1 MPSSSWS
8 PSRLRQAS
16 FKFFFICQS
25 GWASTTSTSTAI
37 FIIIDDDDETG
48 SSSKPTRILPKTN
61 TSSIPISDKAKYEA
75 EAGFYEGWV
84 LTSKA
89 WSSGYA
95 GVLRLVMLLTYNGVR
110 YLRLLPNS
118 RCTTRITTTIITS
131 SKLNIFILLL
141 IQYHHLDMIILEWCM
156 LPLLLSIHSRRRRL
170 SIINRRENPRLFPQR
185 CWVNMDHHHLS
196 SVQYDATIYSS
207 ISSAT
212 AAVAD
217 KHKDSDSNLR
227 IRHYS
232 ASYRATPTGSSQ
244 TGVAA
249 CGGAGASN
257 AKYQKQNP
265 YRYRSIPPH
274 QPQHHQ
280 LPLPHMSRYYLY
292 PAYGYASH
300 GAPGTVGMERSATP
314 TTSGE
319 IGTTI
324 SGSNGSNSNAV
335 FGFAGRLDG
344 MVHRCNSNSNSISSS
359 RNRLCNLSFS
369 NIVNFPFNI
378 NNFSKLTLNLTTRGP
393 GDLIQ
398 LARWEL
404 DMVLEVL
411 PRLQQRY
418 LRYFWRIVCC
428 RFAFKYVFLVGLLPL
443 SWQYFIHVMHN
454 DIFKLSHSGNSDV
467 RYNYKYSWHGVLTTP
482 SLIQAFFGG
491 ILGPV
496 LAEPEPFTCIRLL
509 GAARVLHLLRS
520 LLYLNQRRNRMDT

>member
-84 LTSKA
+84 LASKA

-196 SVQYDATIYSS
+196 SVPGPPPPPPTQY
-207 ISSAT
+207 
-212 AAVAD
+212 AAP
-217 KHKDSDSNLR
+217 
-227 IRHYS
+227 
-232 ASYRATPTGSSQ
+232 ASGTGSES
-244 TGVAA
+244 
-249 CGGAGASN
+249 SN
-257 AKYQKQNP
+257 
-265 YRYRSIPPH
+265 
-274 QPQHHQ
+274 
-280 LPLPHMSRYYLY
+280 
-292 PAYGYASH
+292 
-300 GAPGTVGMERSATP
+300 T
-314 TTSGE
+314 
-319 IGTTI
+319 
-324 SGSNGSNSNAV
+324 
-335 FGFAGRLDG
+335 
-344 MVHRCNSNSNSISSS
+344 MVPS
-359 RNRLCNLSFS
+359 
-369 NIVNFPFNI
+369 
-378 NNFSKLTLNLTTRGP
+378 T
-393 GDLIQ
+393 
-398 LARWEL
+398 
-404 DMVLEVL
+404 
-411 PRLQQRY
+411 
-418 LRYFWRIVCC
+418 
-428 RFAFKYVFLVGLLPL
+428 PL
-443 SWQYFIHVMHN
+443 SYQQQQQ
-454 DIFKLSHSGNSDV
+454 LQSHTQTQG
-467 RYNYKYSWHGVLTTP
+467 
-482 SLIQAFFGG
+482 
-491 ILGPV
+491 
-496 LAEPEPFTCIRLL
+496 
-509 GAARVLHLLRS
+509 LR
-520 LLYLNQRRNRMDT
+520 